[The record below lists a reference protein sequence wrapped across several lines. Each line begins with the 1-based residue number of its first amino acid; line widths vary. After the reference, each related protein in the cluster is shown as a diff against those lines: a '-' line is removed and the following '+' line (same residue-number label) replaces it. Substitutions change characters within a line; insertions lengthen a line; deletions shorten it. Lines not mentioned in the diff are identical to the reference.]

1 MTGTEPQ
8 AAFLA
13 KARRYLRSAE
23 LLCDD
28 GDVDSAVSRLYYA
41 QFFVAEA
48 LLDALGLAFSSHRA
62 VISAFG
68 EHFSLTGELDSAF
81 HRLLIGTFEKRQFA
95 EYATGSTLTP
105 AVVARL
111 LSQTGEFIAAGEQWL
126 ADRSTRSAR

>member
-1 MTGTEPQ
+1 MTGADPQ

-23 LLCDD
+23 LLSDD

-68 EHFSLTGELDSAF
+68 EHFSLTGELD
-81 HRLLIGTFEKRQFA
+81 L
-95 EYATGSTLTP
+95 
-105 AVVARL
+105 
-111 LSQTGEFIAAGEQWL
+111 
-126 ADRSTRSAR
+126 RSTVS